1 MLATGAWRTRT
12 MRCRLL
18 TLISGVSVLAA
29 AAGGLG
35 GCASQSG
42 SSDSESSSTKSA
54 STGSH
59 ASSSSTSKSGGGSSA
74 SSSASTSA
82 GPVGSNAGGL
92 GPYTVSGNKI
102 LDKNSNEHFF
112 RGLDRPSLEWS
123 CSGDIQNTDYQAMS
137 SEWGANIVRLPLN
150 QDCWLSTS
158 GNSSYDPTYAGTV
171 DQQVQWATENGMDII
186 LDLHW
191 SDQGSFSVGA
201 ACLAN
206 SGGNCQQDMADTNSV
221 EFWKEVATK
230 YANNPAVIF
239 ELYNEPK
246 VGGYAPTDANWVTWL
261 NGGTSSG
268 YTVVGMQQL
277 YTTVRATGANN
288 IVIIGGLDW
297 SFNLTGVMTT
307 PSAGPTSFT
316 TRTRTR
322 AAAPPSRRTLA
333 SSRRRI
339 RSSRPSSGTRAAA
352 SRPVAARPTTRAS
365 STTWTVRR
373 AASRTRCRGPRGPST
388 RRAAAPSRRSSPTRT
403 TIRTLRAWSSRPRSS
418 PARNTLVANAARPG
432 RHAHLRKR
440 DADDVHGARR
450 CRRDRTGR
458 ARRA

>member
-1 MLATGAWRTRT
+1 

-297 SFNLTGVMTT
+297 SFNLTGVIDHPVSGTNIVYNT
-307 PSAGPTSFT
+307 HPYK
-316 TRTRTR
+316 
-322 AAAPPSRRTLA
+322 
-333 SSRRRI
+333 
-339 RSSRPSSGTRAAA
+339 SSGTAF
-352 SRPVAARPTTRAS
+352 SQNFGFLTSTYPVIATEFGDAS
-365 STTWTVRR
+365 SGQPTGCSAAYDTSVLDYMDGTSGGIPHKMSWTAWAFYETSSCTFPPLLADSNYNPNAPGMVVQ
-373 AASRTRCRGPRGPST
+373 AALLAGP
-388 RRAAAPSRRSSPTRT
+388 
-403 TIRTLRAWSSRPRSS
+403 
-418 PARNTLVANAARPG
+418 
-432 RHAHLRKR
+432 
-440 DADDVHGARR
+440 
-450 CRRDRTGR
+450 
-458 ARRA
+458 